1 MNWQVWL
8 GLPKNT
14 ERRLGLLTLMGSTFF
29 MWAGFFVV
37 IPLLSLHFVNGLAWS
52 AASIGIILGVR
63 TVTQQGLGVV
73 SGVLSDKLGA
83 RGLIVAG
90 LLIRAI
96 GFAGL
101 ALVTDFWSLLL
112 VIVFSSIG
120 GAMFDA
126 PKNAA
131 IAVLSD
137 PETRPRVYAV
147 FGMIGNLG
155 MALGSLLGVL
165 LLKIGFEIAA
175 LLSGAMYFLTFLVN
189 IRYLPDLKI
198 SSSQSN
204 ALGGLGLVL
213 HDRRFVWFTFLL
225 AGMYLMWSQFSLALT
240 LEATRLAGT
249 PDAVAWLFLVNTG
262 VAIGLQYSLT
272 EVSNRYLSP
281 IQTLML
287 GVLIMAIALYGVA
300 FSPSILWLLICVAIF
315 SIGSSLASAPQQEI
329 TARLAKPEARGA
341 YFGFSALA
349 FALGGGVGNAL
360 GGWLHD
366 FGTQI
371 GWLGLPWVVIASSGL
386 LTALGLWFFEQKS
399 SV

>member
-1 MNWQVWL
+1 MNWQIWL
-8 GLPKNT
+8 GLPKDT
-14 ERRLGLLTLMGSTFF
+14 ERRMGLLTLMGSTLF

-73 SGVLSDKLGA
+73 SGALSDKLGA
-83 RGLIVAG
+83 RGLIISG
-90 LLIRAI
+90 LFIRAI

-101 ALVTDFWSLLL
+101 ALVSDFWSLLL
-112 VIVFSSIG
+112 VITFSSIG

-131 IAVLSD
+131 IAVLAD
-137 PETRPRVYAV
+137 VETRPKVYAV
-147 FGMIGNLG
+147 FGTIGNIG
-155 MALGSLLGVL
+155 MAVGSLLGVL
-165 LLKIGFEIAA
+165 LLKVGFEIAA
-175 LLSGAMYFLTFLVN
+175 LLAGAMYFLTFLVN
-189 IRYLPDLKI
+189 LRYLPNLQI
-198 SSSQSN
+198 SSNQNNN
-204 ALGGLGLVL
+204 ALTGLGLVL
-213 HDRRFVWFTFLL
+213 QDKRFVWFTFLL

-249 PDAVAWLFLVNTG
+249 TDAVAWLFLVNTG

-272 EVSNRYLSP
+272 EISNRYLSP
-281 IQTLML
+281 VQTLTL
-287 GVLIMAIALYGVA
+287 GVLVMTIALYGVA
-300 FSPSILWLLICVAIF
+300 FSPSILWLLLCVAVF

-329 TARLAKPEARGA
+329 TARLAQPEARGA

-349 FALGGGVGNAL
+349 FALGGGLGNIV

-366 FGTQI
+366 LGKQI
-371 GWLGLPWVVIASSGL
+371 GWLGLPWVIIASSGL
-386 LTALGLWFFEQKS
+386 LTALGLWFFEKKR
-399 SV
+399 

>member
-1 MNWQVWL
+1 
-8 GLPKNT
+8 
-14 ERRLGLLTLMGSTFF
+14 MGSTFF

-101 ALVTDFWSLLL
+101 ALVSDFWSLLL
-112 VIVFSSIG
+112 VIIFSSIG

-147 FGMIGNLG
+147 FGMIGNIG
-155 MALGSLLGVL
+155 MALGSLLGGV

-175 LLSGAMYFLTFLVN
+175 MLSGAMYFLTFLVN
-189 IRYLPDLKI
+189 VRYLPNL
-198 SSSQSN
+198 
-204 ALGGLGLVL
+204 
-213 HDRRFVWFTFLL
+213 
-225 AGMYLMWSQFSLALT
+225 
-240 LEATRLAGT
+240 
-249 PDAVAWLFLVNTG
+249 
-262 VAIGLQYSLT
+262 
-272 EVSNRYLSP
+272 
-281 IQTLML
+281 
-287 GVLIMAIALYGVA
+287 
-300 FSPSILWLLICVAIF
+300 
-315 SIGSSLASAPQQEI
+315 
-329 TARLAKPEARGA
+329 
-341 YFGFSALA
+341 
-349 FALGGGVGNAL
+349 
-360 GGWLHD
+360 
-366 FGTQI
+366 
-371 GWLGLPWVVIASSGL
+371 
-386 LTALGLWFFEQKS
+386 
-399 SV
+399 